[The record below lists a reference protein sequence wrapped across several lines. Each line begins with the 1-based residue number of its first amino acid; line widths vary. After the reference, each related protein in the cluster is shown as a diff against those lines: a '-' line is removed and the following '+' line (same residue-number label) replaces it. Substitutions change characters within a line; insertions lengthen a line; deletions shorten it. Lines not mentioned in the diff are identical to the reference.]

1 MSGRL
6 ERASADRPSRTLGV
20 LIPGMGNV
28 MRGAWRSRWITVMTV
43 LAVLLV
49 ACSSAVS
56 SGVSDSDSSNGA
68 NSGSSSGSS
77 SAGGDAASDLAFTL
91 YQGSEVLGEGNLTVG
106 SLQGKP
112 LVLNFWAGLC
122 PPCRAEMPD
131 LQEFYDENKDR
142 VNLLGIDVGQFT
154 GLGNQDSAKALLEEL
169 NVTYPAGFTS
179 DAGVMRNYKVLGMPT
194 TVFIDSKGEVFRHWG
209 GVLNNETLTRITNEM
224 LKAETAALNY

>member
-1 MSGRL
+1 
-6 ERASADRPSRTLGV
+6 
-20 LIPGMGNV
+20 
-28 MRGAWRSRWITVMTV
+28 
-43 LAVLLV
+43 
-49 ACSSAVS
+49 
-56 SGVSDSDSSNGA
+56 VSDIGRSNGA
-68 NSGSSSGSS
+68 DSGSS

-91 YQGSEVLGEGNLTVG
+91 YQGSEVLGEGNLTIG

-142 VNLLGIDVGQFT
+142 VNLLGIDVRQFT
-154 GLGNQDSAKALLEEL
+154 GLGNQGSAKALLEEL

-179 DAGVMRNYKVLGMPT
+179 DGGVMRVYKVLGMPT
-194 TVFIDSKGEVFRHWG
+194 TVFIDSQGEVFRHWG

-224 LKAETAALNY
+224 IEAETTALNY

>member
-28 MRGAWRSRWITVMTV
+28 MRGAWRSRWITVTTV

-91 YQGSEVLGEGNLTVG
+91 YQGSEVLAEGNLTVG

>member
-6 ERASADRPSRTLGV
+6 ERASADRRSRTLGV

-43 LAVLLV
+43 LLV

-56 SGVSDSDSSNGA
+56 SGVSDNGSSNGA

-91 YQGSEVLGEGNLTVG
+91 YQGSEVLGEGKLTVD

-122 PPCRAEMPD
+122 PPCQAEMPTC
-131 LQEFYDENKDR
+131 K
-142 VNLLGIDVGQFT
+142 
-154 GLGNQDSAKALLEEL
+154 S
-169 NVTYPAGFTS
+169 S
-179 DAGVMRNYKVLGMPT
+179 T
-194 TVFIDSKGEVFRHWG
+194 TRTK
-209 GVLNNETLTRITNEM
+209 
-224 LKAETAALNY
+224 TA

>member
-1 MSGRL
+1 MSGWL
-6 ERASADRPSRTLGV
+6 NTESVARPSRTLEV
-20 LIPGMGNV
+20 GMRNIYQ
-28 MRGAWRSRWITVMTV
+28 GAWRSRWITVATV
-43 LAVLLV
+43 LAVLLT
-49 ACSSAVS
+49 ACSSAIS
-56 SGVSDSDSSNGA
+56 SGVSSSDRSNGA
-68 NSGSSSGSS
+68 TSGSISGSSAAGS
-77 SAGGDAASDLAFTL
+77 DAASDLAFTL

-131 LQEFYDENKDR
+131 LQEFYEENRDR

-169 NVTYPAGFTS
+169 SVTYPAGFTS
-179 DAGVMRNYKVLGMPT
+179 DGSVMRDYKVLGMPT
-194 TVFIDSKGEVFRHWG
+194 TVFIDSKGEIFRHWG

-224 LKAETAALNY
+224 LEAETTALNY

>member
-1 MSGRL
+1 
-6 ERASADRPSRTLGV
+6 
-20 LIPGMGNV
+20 
-28 MRGAWRSRWITVMTV
+28 MRGAWGSRWITVMTV

-56 SGVSDSDSSNGA
+56 SGVSDSGSSNGA
-68 NSGSSSGSS
+68 IFGSSSGSS
-77 SAGGDAASDLAFTL
+77 SAGGDAASDLALTL

-106 SLQGKP
+106 SMQGKP
-112 LVLNFWAGLC
+112 LMINFWTGLC

-131 LQEFYDENKDR
+131 LQEFYYENKDR

-154 GLGNQDSAKALLEEL
+154 GLENQDSATALLEEL

-179 DAGVMRNYKVLGMPT
+179 DAGVMRHYKVLGMPT
-194 TVFIDSKGEVFRHWG
+194 TVFIESKGEVFGHWG

-224 LKAETAALNY
+224 LKAETAALNN

>member
-1 MSGRL
+1 MSGWL
-6 ERASADRPSRTLGV
+6 NTSSVARPSRTLGV
-20 LIPGMGNV
+20 R
-28 MRGAWRSRWITVMTV
+28 MRNIFQGVWRSRWITVATV
-43 LAVLLV
+43 LAVLLT
-49 ACSSAVS
+49 ACSSAVG
-56 SGVSDSDSSNGA
+56 SGVSNTDSSKDSNSGA
-68 NSGSSSGSS
+68 GSGSSSD
-77 SAGGDAASDLAFTL
+77 GGDVASDLPFTL

-106 SLQGKP
+106 SLKGKP

-131 LQEFYDENKDR
+131 LQEFYEENKDR

-154 GLGNQDSAKALLEEL
+154 GLGNQDSAKTLLEEL

-179 DAGVMRNYKVLGMPT
+179 DAGVMRDYKVLGMPT

-224 LKAETAALNY
+224 LEAETAALNY